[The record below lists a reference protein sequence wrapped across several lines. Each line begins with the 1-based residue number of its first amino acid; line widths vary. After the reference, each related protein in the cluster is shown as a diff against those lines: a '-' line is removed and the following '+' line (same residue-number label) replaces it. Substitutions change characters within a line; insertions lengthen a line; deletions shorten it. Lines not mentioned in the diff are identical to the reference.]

1 LCSRNYK
8 NISLYSNN
16 PFCHDTTNDN
26 EWVEMKNYE
35 RKLDKPLP
43 KKCMNINKN
52 NDTKFTSAVEFELD
66 EDYFSRSDD
75 TNDVTL
81 DNWLHSDKDY
91 DTDDHSTMPIL
102 SHDDDS
108 SIESEY
114 SSMSSMSD
122 DSLFTEEIYSDYD
135 TYDPSDDDET
145 YVEKGFSINADDTS
159 YDTMPAEYMT
169 EENQRKIIPMV
180 IGRTTRIVKT
190 KRGRNKTKVKL
201 FKILFDSGATGN
213 LIADYLVG
221 REDKTKISG
230 VTYTTAN
237 GNFTTKEACDVT
249 FDMPEFSSRKSV
261 DLTFNVFKNSTNIP
275 YDMIIGTEA
284 LDTLGV
290 KLDFENNVCKWD
302 NVKIEMKTNAECF
315 DLVNSHKLYTLFT
328 TVVSDDEPAEV
339 KEASKRVEGIL
350 DAVYEKAD
358 ITNIVNECKHLSIE
372 QRNELF
378 ILLKKYEILF
388 DGTLGEWDTTPVSL
402 EIKPGERPFHGKAYP
417 IPHVYEQTLKKE
429 VQRLI
434 DIGVLEK
441 CSDSE
446 WASPTFIIPK
456 KNGTVRFITDL
467 RQVNKKI
474 VRKPFPIPKISD
486 VMQKL
491 EGFQYA
497 TALDLNMGYY
507 HIRLDPDAQKICT
520 LILPWG
526 KYKYLR
532 LPMGLSGSP
541 DIFQDRMTNLVGDLE
556 YARAYLDDLL
566 CLTCSTFE
574 DHLEK
579 LDIILNRLNKSGLK
593 VNAQKSVFCTDQ
605 IEYLGFYITRDGIK
619 PIDKKVRAILD
630 LDKPKNIR
638 DVRKVLGMIQ
648 YYRDLWEKRSHVLAP
663 LSDLVGK
670 YSPNKKNGKKGKR
683 KMTPPKFVWT
693 EECDKAFTQIKKIVS
708 REVMLAYPNFNKKFE
723 IYTDASTKQL
733 GAVITQDNRP
743 IAFYSKKLTKY
754 QQRYTVTDLELL
766 SIVMTLKEFR
776 PILLGQEIII
786 YTDHKNLESDL
797 AHLTSQMGLR
807 WRLLIEEFGIKIKYI
822 KGETNTVADALSR
835 LDYTP
840 TKSDN
845 SATVEYVF
853 AMTHSDTDLFPLDMR
868 QIAAKQDDDD
878 ELKKRMS
885 DKRSKRTYTKRPVND
900 TEVILENG
908 KVFIPQSLRER
919 MLDWY
924 HTYLVHPG
932 HNRMYLTMN
941 ATMTWP
947 GMKKAVE
954 QYCRTCHKCQI
965 NKKKT
970 KKYGKLPAKLAETI
984 PWHQVQVDCVG
995 PYTIKQKIGN
1005 KIVKRKLRALT
1016 IIDPVTSWIEIC
1028 VIPED
1033 DMSSDKIST
1042 LFHDAWLS
1050 RYPRP
1055 VRVTYDNGSE
1065 FKKYFQA
1072 LCNEYGLNKRPTTV
1086 KNPQANGIIERVHQV
1101 INNMI
1106 RCFELDKLDLDPNDP
1121 FGDII
1126 ARISWAVR
1134 STYHTTLQASPG
1146 QLVFGRD
1153 MLFDIDFTADWHQ
1166 IYERKQ
1172 QIINKNNLRE
1182 NKSRI
1187 DFEYQ
1192 IGDRVTKRNDYLKI
1206 NKKANPANKGVY
1218 RVVEVFN
1225 NGTVNIRKNNVEETI
1240 NIRRIDPYFGREDD
1254 EENQVGLTPSGMGG

>member
-1 LCSRNYK
+1 M
-8 NISLYSNN
+8 YSDS
-16 PFCHDTTNDN
+16 PFCTTSNDN
-26 EWVEMKNYE
+26 ESVEMESCESELDSCSQNYS
-35 RKLDKPLP
+35 
-43 KKCMNINKN
+43 NKN
-52 NDTKFTSAVEFELD
+52 DRKIASAIQFELD
-66 EDYFSRSDD
+66 EDYFSLSDD
-75 TNDVTL
+75 TNDITL
-81 DNWLHSDKDY
+81 KNWLNSDKDY
-91 DTDDHSTMPIL
+91 ETDDNSTAPIM
-102 SHDDDS
+102 SYDDDS
-108 SIESEY
+108 SIESEFN
-114 SSMSSMSD
+114 SMSSVSD
-122 DSLFTEEIYSDYD
+122 NSLFIEEIYSDYD
-135 TYDPSDDDET
+135 TNDPSFSDDET
-145 YVEKGFSINADDTS
+145 YVEKGFSIHEDESQN
-159 YDTMPAEYMT
+159 TMPAEYMT

-180 IGRTTRIVKT
+180 IGRTTRIIKT
-190 KRGRNKTKVKL
+190 KRGRNKSKVKL

-249 FDMPEFSSRKSV
+249 FDMPEFSSRKTV
-261 DLTFNVFKNSTNIP
+261 DLNFNVFKNTTNIP
-275 YDMIIGTEA
+275 YDMIVGTEA

-290 KLDFENNVCKWD
+290 KLDFENNTVKWD
-302 NVKIEMKTNAECF
+302 KVKIEMKTNAECF

-358 ITNIVNECKHLSIE
+358 ITKIVNECKHLSIE
-372 QRNELF
+372 QRNDLF
-378 ILLKKYEILF
+378 ILLNKHKSLF
-388 DGTLGEWDTTPVSL
+388 DGTLGEWDTPPVSL
-402 EIKPGERPFHGKAYP
+402 EVKPGERPFHGKAYS

-579 LDIILNRLNKSGLK
+579 LDVILNRLNKSGLK
-593 VNAQKSVFCTDQ
+593 VNAQKSTFCTDQ

-619 PIDKKVRAILD
+619 PMDKKVKAILD
-630 LDKPKNIR
+630 LDRPKNIR

-648 YYRDLWEKRSHVLAP
+648 YYRDLWEKRSHILAP
-663 LSDLVGK
+663 LSDLVGI
-670 YSPNKKNGKKGKR
+670 YSPTKKNGKKGKR
-683 KMTPPKFVWT
+683 KITTPKFVWSD
-693 EECDKAFTQIKKIVS
+693 ECEKAFTQIKKIVS

-743 IAFYSKKLTKY
+743 IAFYSKKLTKC

-766 SIVMTLKEFR
+766 SIVMTLREFR
-776 PILLGQEIII
+776 SILLGQEIII

-807 WRLLIEEFGIKIKYI
+807 WRLLIEEFGITIKYI
-822 KGETNTVADALSR
+822 KGEKNTVADALSR

-840 TKSDN
+840 TKGDISD
-845 SATVEYVF
+845 TVEYVF
-853 AMTHSDTDLFPLDMR
+853 AMTQSDADLFPLDMR
-868 QIAAKQDDDD
+868 HIAAEQDEDN
-878 ELKKRMS
+878 ELKKRMTN
-885 DKRSKRTYTKRPVND
+885 KRSKRKYTKRPVND
-900 TEVILENG
+900 ADVILENG

-924 HTYLVHPG
+924 HIYLVHPG
-932 HNRMYLTMN
+932 TKRMKSTIKS
-941 ATMTWP
+941 TMTWP
-947 GMKKAVE
+947 GLNKDVKR
-954 QYCRTCHKCQI
+954 YCRTCHTCQVA
-965 NKKKT
+965 KKKI
-970 KKYGKLPAKLAETI
+970 KKYGKLPAKMAETI

-995 PYTIKQKIGN
+995 PYTINQKIGR

-1016 IIDPVTSWIEIC
+1016 MIDPVTSWIEIC
-1028 VIPED
+1028 VIPEK

-1121 FGDII
+1121 FLDIV

-1153 MLFDIDFTADWHQ
+1153 MLFDIDFTADWHK
-1166 IYERKQ
+1166 IYDRKQ

-1182 NKSRI
+1182 NKNRI
-1187 DFEYQ
+1187 DFDYQ
-1192 IGDRVTKRNDYLKI
+1192 IGDKVTKKNDYLKI
-1206 NKKANPANKGVY
+1206 NKKADLANKGPY

-1225 NGTVNIRKNNVEETI
+1225 NGTVTIRRNNVEEII
-1240 NIRRIDPYFGREDD
+1240 NIRRIDPYFDRDNA
-1254 EENQVGLTPSGMGG
+1254 EEE